1 MPLTLHPDSLDWA
14 LDHALNFGD
23 TTMFPLP
30 FEYDAIRYDWANVRS
45 FLEQQDVLRW
55 VVRPH
60 RTMLSP
66 KAKFG
71 FRVIT
76 QLDPLDFLVYAALI
90 RELGPDIEAARISP
104 GIVFSFRFAPG
115 SGGQL
120 FAPAPDYS
128 DFREKAAE
136 VIEADRSISHVAVT
150 DIADFYPRIY
160 HHRLEA
166 SLDNAT
172 TSRDHVVSVRRL
184 LSGWNGTETWGIPV
198 GNAPSRMLAE
208 VAITDVDEALL
219 ANGVKFIRYNDDY
232 RIFADTYSQAY
243 KQVAFL
249 ADVLYRNHGLTLQP
263 QKTVILTKDEFY
275 RRFHPGGPEELEL
288 HSLSEKFELLCLE
301 LGLTTGYETIDYDEL
316 TDDQKKLVD
325 SLNLVEIFNEE
336 AAKDDPDFGL
346 IRFVLG
352 RMGQLGDDALVDE
365 ALKRL
370 DSLYPAF
377 PSIIEY
383 LRNLRGLSSARGEEI
398 GRKILDLLENSLI
411 SELDYHR
418 MWALDLFTHSTEWDN
433 EDKFFK
439 LLGEARDQLSRR
451 KLILAMGRAHHRHWF
466 QSQWRNLF
474 DEPHWPRR
482 ALLAAASCMPEDERN
497 HWYRSVEPRLD
508 PLEKAVM
515 RWAKNSPF

>member
-1 MPLTLHPDSLDWA
+1 
-14 LDHALNFGD
+14 
-23 TTMFPLP
+23 MFPLP
-30 FEYDAIRYDWANVRS
+30 FEYEAIRYDWANVRS
-45 FLEQQDVLRW
+45 FLAQQDVQKW
-55 VVRPH
+55 IVRPH

-66 KAKFG
+66 KSKYG

-90 RELGPDIEAARISP
+90 RELGSDIETARISP
-104 GIVFSFRFAPG
+104 SIVFSFRFSPG

-120 FAPAPDYS
+120 FDANLDYS
-128 DFREKAAE
+128 DFRAKAE
-136 VIEADRSISHVAVT
+136 ELLKTDSRISHVAVT

-198 GNAPSRMLAE
+198 GNAPSRLLAE

-232 RIFADTYSQAY
+232 RIFANGYSQAY
-243 KQVAFL
+243 RQVAFL

-263 QKTVILTKDEFY
+263 QKTVIATKAEFE
-275 RRFHPGGPEELEL
+275 RRFLPGPEEREVD
-288 HSLSEKFELLCLE
+288 SLSEKFESLCSE
-301 LGLTTGYETIDYDEL
+301 LGLTDWYEDIVYDDL

-325 SLNLVEIFNEE
+325 SLNLVEIFEEE
-336 AAKDDPDFGL
+336 AAKDDSDFGV
-346 IRFVLG
+346 IRFVLS

-383 LRNLRGLSSARGEEI
+383 LRNLRGLSSARAKEI
-398 GRKILDLLENSLI
+398 GAKVLDLLENSLI

-451 KLILAMGRAHHRHWF
+451 KLILAMGRAHQRHWF

-482 ALLAAASCMPEDERN
+482 ALLAAASCMPADERN
-497 HWYRSVEPRLD
+497 HWYRSVAPRLD
-508 PLEKAVM
+508 PLEKAVTH
-515 RWAKNSPF
+515 WAKNHPF